1 MKRASL
7 VLALLLGCVA
17 CVLVASHPARAHNPD
32 PNDPLQ
38 AAMPVLKVADI
49 DKAVAYYTDVL
60 GFHEEFK
67 AADPGK
73 PANYAGVGR
82 GMVNF
87 HLSTGKTAIEGGSVY
102 ILAKDVDKLHEQ
114 FKSKGA
120 NIIEPPGDRPYQMR
134 DFMLKDPDGHIL
146 SFGQAIEKK

>member
-1 MKRASL
+1 MNRNCL
-7 VLALLLGCVA
+7 
-17 CVLVASHPARAHNPD
+17 LVAIAIAGVLFGLVSRRARAHNPD

-49 DKAVAYYTDVL
+49 DKAVSYYCDVL

-87 HLSTGKTAIEGGSVY
+87 HLSTGNNAIAGGTIYLIV
-102 ILAKDVDKLHEQ
+102 KNVDKLHEQ

-120 NIIEPPGDRPYQMR
+120 NITEPPGDRPYQMR
-134 DFMLKDPDGHIL
+134 DFALKTPDGQTL
-146 SFGQAIEKK
+146 SFGQGIEKK